1 MTQLKSLAKSKKQR
15 KLLLDMIQSSQDS
28 YLELPQAWDQEEI
41 AKMMIKI
48 VEHLYKVPAEDFI
61 DRGSEA
67 GGRSRGYVVRRV
79 MVVNLI
85 RLFTDMS
92 DSDIA
97 KHIKKDR
104 TSVIHMY
111 HNHDALMFS
120 DKEYRLWFERAASL
134 YSRINNQPRIL
145 DSKIGDVVEAVVN
158 INKQVAELNQILGAY
173 LITRKDERTEDQGSR
188 AEESLVSL
196 EG

>member
-67 GGRSRGYVVRRV
+67 GGRSREYVVRRV

-92 DSDIA
+92 DTDTGRIV
-97 KHIKKDR
+97 KKDR

-111 HNHDALMFS
+111 HNHEAWMFS
-120 DKEYRLWFERAASL
+120 DKQYREWFERAASL

-173 LITRKDERTEDQGSR
+173 LITRKDERTEDQRSR

>member
-67 GGRSRGYVVRRV
+67 GGRSREYVVRRV

-92 DSDIA
+92 DTDTGKIV
-97 KHIKKDR
+97 KKDR

-111 HNHDALMFS
+111 HNHEAWMFS
-120 DKEYRLWFERAASL
+120 DKQYREWFERAASL

-173 LITRKDERTEDQGSR
+173 LITRKDERTEDQRSR

>member
-1 MTQLKSLAKSKKQR
+1 
-15 KLLLDMIQSSQDS
+15 
-28 YLELPQAWDQEEI
+28 
-41 AKMMIKI
+41 
-48 VEHLYKVPAEDFI
+48 
-61 DRGSEA
+61 
-67 GGRSRGYVVRRV
+67 

-145 DSKIGDVVEAVVN
+145 DAKIGDIVEAVVN

>member
-1 MTQLKSLAKSKKQR
+1 MTDTILNKKSR
-15 KLLLDMIQSSQDS
+15 KLRKQLSDMIESSQHS
-28 YLELPQAWDQEEI
+28 YLELPTAWNPDDI
-41 AKMMIKI
+41 ATMMIKI
-48 VEHLYKVPAEDFI
+48 VEHLFKIPATEFI
-61 DRGSEA
+61 DKGSEA
-67 GGRSRGYVVRRV
+67 GGRSREYVLRRV

-92 DSDIA
+92 DTDTGKIV
-97 KHIKKDR
+97 KKDR

-111 HNHDALMFS
+111 HNHEAWMFS
-120 DKEYRLWFERAASL
+120 DKQYREWFERASSL
-134 YSRINNQPRIL
+134 YSRINRQPRIL
-145 DSKIGDVVEAVVN
+145 DAKIGDVVEAVVN